1 MVKRLATSR
10 HNPLGITDSACKN
23 QLVVVSVQ
31 YGSFNTYIPIRS
43 TTIGKSRVARD
54 PIAMHTSWRS
64 NSDIASVTR
73 LLKIDQDEARLA
85 AQGCTWYEIKA
96 STLRESDIS
105 FVKDKAGI
113 SERGLRFPIPKFIT
127 SLCDHLEF
135 SPSQLNPNSFRSL
148 LSLGILLKFF
158 RIPISTYTLMR
169 LIQIKRLGPG
179 KFYISNKCLS
189 GNPSSHKG
197 WMSRYFFIKCISSR
211 ENSWGCNMSWRDNA
225 DTLLPPAPEQ
235 APDLTHFLEVREKC
249 FNAHELI
256 EENLLCYFRISWK
269 KVQLVGDLGERMLKA
284 EMMKALKEKK
294 ADPEGTSLSLSKVS
308 GGRTSEPKVMEGKT
322 PEQQTTEAP
331 YVLLD
336 TSAISFVANPSGSVS
351 LDFTR
356 RLVHDQD
363 FDLVKSVPDLAA
375 LEAASLHFMQ
385 ALVWN
390 GEVANRLLRARDEV
404 TMTRHSM
411 YGMLTR
417 HDGLM
422 KQLEE
427 MRAISDKEK
436 ESMLLELETSRAQ
449 ALHLEEEN
457 NALHTEVEKL
467 KGEAENSWEL
477 GKEKFLQSKELKIQ
491 CSGKALA
498 FFEKGF
504 DGCLAQFRANG
515 YSEEEHPAPFLDVE
529 RSC

>member
-1 MVKRLATSR
+1 MSS
-10 HNPLGITDSACKN
+10 PDSK
-23 QLVVVSVQ
+23 LV
-31 YGSFNTYIPIRS
+31 
-43 TTIGKSRVARD
+43 SRVAKSIDCSSPPEVSHRED
-54 PIAMHTSWRS
+54 EIPSATELHR
-64 NSDIASVTR
+64 AR
-73 LLKIDQDEARLA
+73 LLKIDQDEARLT

-113 SERGLRFPIPKFIT
+113 SEIYEVVIPHVHARAHRPPAGFHTFCVNQIERGLRFPIPKFIT

-269 KVQLVGDLGERMLKA
+269 KVQLVGDLG
-284 EMMKALKEKK
+284 
-294 ADPEGTSLSLSKVS
+294 
-308 GGRTSEPKVMEGKT
+308 
-322 PEQQTTEAP
+322 
-331 YVLLD
+331 
-336 TSAISFVANPSGSVS
+336 ISITFSYC
-351 LDFTR
+351 R
-356 RLVHDQD
+356 
-363 FDLVKSVPDLAA
+363 
-375 LEAASLHFMQ
+375 
-385 ALVWN
+385 
-390 GEVANRLLRARDEV
+390 
-404 TMTRHSM
+404 
-411 YGMLTR
+411 Y
-417 HDGLM
+417 
-422 KQLEE
+422 
-427 MRAISDKEK
+427 
-436 ESMLLELETSRAQ
+436 
-449 ALHLEEEN
+449 
-457 NALHTEVEKL
+457 
-467 KGEAENSWEL
+467 
-477 GKEKFLQSKELKIQ
+477 
-491 CSGKALA
+491 
-498 FFEKGF
+498 
-504 DGCLAQFRANG
+504 
-515 YSEEEHPAPFLDVE
+515 
-529 RSC
+529 